1 MLMQKKMIRFIYDTP
16 LPTIPTGGNPA
27 GRPDSPLTE
36 YPGE

>member
-1 MLMQKKMIRFIYDTP
+1 MITLNYDTP